1 MNDTFN
7 ITRFGW
13 FFKKTLLERPAQL
26 IGLIVLCLAFSVLIY
41 AFTKFTAGFEAAQF
55 ATFMIGLIGGG
66 CFLASL
72 VYGYFGTNA
81 NGSSF
86 LTLPASQFEKWLC
99 GLVITGV
106 IYTFIFLLFF
116 RFIDSIF
123 ISIYHNSLNIK
134 DPFYKEK
141 YDLVQI
147 FPFDSFVASRTYMMF
162 ANFAGAMLVGSLYF
176 NKAPFIKVALVLC
189 GLCFA
194 LFLINLLVANIFF
207 DNVEGAFPY
216 FMVVLDF
223 EKDRARLEL
232 DPNILAVVN
241 SIFLYFTPVIL
252 AALAYLRLRE
262 KEF

>member
-1 MNDTFN
+1 MNNTFN
-7 ITRFGW
+7 IKRFSW
-13 FFKKTLLERPAQL
+13 LFKKTLLERPAQL
-26 IGLIVLCLAFSVLIY
+26 IGLVILCMAFSLLIY
-41 AFTKFTAGFEAAQF
+41 AFAKFTNGFEAAQF
-55 ATFMIGLIGGG
+55 ATFMTGLIGGG

-72 VYGYFGTNA
+72 VYGYFGSNA
-81 NGSSF
+81 SGSSF

-99 GLVITGV
+99 GFIITGV

-123 ISIYHNSLNIK
+123 ISIYHNSLNLK

-141 YDLVQI
+141 YEAVQL
-147 FPFDSFVASRTYMMF
+147 FSFDSYIAGRTYMMF

-207 DNVEGAFPY
+207 NDVEGAFPY

-232 DPNILAVVN
+232 DPNILAVIN
-241 SIFLYFTPVIL
+241 IIFLYFTPAIL
-252 AALAYLRLRE
+252 AVLAYLRLRE